1 MREARDIAKRMR
13 EMLTMDKVGIKEG
26 FSTALTNDLNRLLGD
41 YFELISPVN
50 VDIVQGD
57 GGSYKIQ
64 IDSLASRIKQF
75 DTTLDIK
82 RY

>member
-1 MREARDIAKRMR
+1 MREARDIARRMR

-26 FSTALTNDLNRLLGD
+26 FSTALTNDVSRLLGD

-50 VDIVQGD
+50 VDVVQGE
-57 GGSYKIQ
+57 GGAYKIQ
-64 IDSLASRIKQF
+64 IDASASRIKQF